1 MIYRQSFF
9 SPRNTIKVD
18 AVKKADLIS
27 ISEASQIL
35 GVNEAT
41 LRQWTDEGKLSAFVT
56 PGGHRRYSKSD
67 LKRLSRPGQRVLGIR
82 DLVNELED
90 TTTRH
95 REVARSFLDSPSQAV
110 KPCKEHQQ
118 QLAELGRH
126 LLNLTSRYISEP
138 ARREETLSAARD
150 TGSGFGR
157 LLAEMGMPLTAS
169 VEAFLIHRELI
180 MQAAAN
186 LAGKRE
192 AMGGRIAEAIPLA
205 NHLIDETLIAM
216 IDAHQKYTAGETS
229 PS

>member
-1 MIYRQSFF
+1 M
-9 SPRNTIKVD
+9 
-18 AVKKADLIS
+18 KKADLIS

-67 LKRLSRPGQRVLGIR
+67 LKKLTRPGQRVLGIR

-90 TTTRH
+90 TTPRH
-95 REVARSFLDSPSQAV
+95 REIARNFLDSSPQAV

-126 LLNLTSRYISEP
+126 LLNLTARYISEP
-138 ARREETLSAARD
+138 ARREQTLDAARD
-150 TGSGFGR
+150 TGRNFGR

-169 VEAFLIHRELI
+169 AEAFLTHRELI

-192 AMGGRIAEAIPLA
+192 ALGGRIAEAIPLA
-205 NHLIDETLIAM
+205 NRLIDETLIAM
-216 IDAHQKYTAGETS
+216 IDAHQKYSGSGAR
-229 PS
+229 PR

>member
-1 MIYRQSFF
+1 LKQ
-9 SPRNTIKVD
+9 P
-18 AVKKADLIS
+18 DLIS

-67 LKRLSRPGQRVLGIR
+67 LIKLTRPGQKVLGIK
-82 DLVNELED
+82 DLVSELED
-90 TTTRH
+90 TTPLH
-95 REVARSFLDSPSQAV
+95 REIARAFLNSSPQAV
-110 KPCKEHQQ
+110 KPCKEDQL
-118 QLAELGRH
+118 QLAELGRQ
-126 LLNLTSRYISEP
+126 LLNLTARYISEP
-138 ARREETLSAARD
+138 SKREDALDAARD
-150 TGSGFGR
+150 TGRGFGR
-157 LLAEMGMPLTAS
+157 LLAEIGVPLTAS
-169 VEAFLIHRELI
+169 AEAFLTHRELI

-192 AMGGRIAEAIPLA
+192 ALGGRIAEAIPLA

-216 IDAHQKYTAGETS
+216 IDAHQKYTNSGAQ